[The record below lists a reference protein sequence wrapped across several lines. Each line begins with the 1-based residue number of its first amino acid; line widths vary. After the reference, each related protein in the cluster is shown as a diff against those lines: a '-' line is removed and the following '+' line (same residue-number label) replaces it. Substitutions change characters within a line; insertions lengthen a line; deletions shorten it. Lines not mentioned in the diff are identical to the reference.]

1 MRNNKLILLILL
13 LPSCMQP
20 SVVVK
25 PSNEIKSTVKQSV
38 APITPKIIES
48 VNPIISEIKES
59 PITNIVVSS
68 KPSVIESDGNLTSKI
83 TDVITTPT
91 PSPTSTIYTKTPIIQ
106 SPSVYD
112 LTIKP
117 EERTEGRPITE
128 CDNVYGGK
136 MSPEQCKVYLEEKNY
151 KPPYSQVLPIPTD
164 RDYGE
169 ISVAFKDEYK
179 IRYDVSSNKFI
190 SLIGADINSVNELI
204 FSVEPKVYP
213 SGSIFGE
220 SEAEEIERTLE
231 QECKCDIQ
239 NVKSFASVRVT
250 KTNLFEYITKLRDNN
265 FIREANVVGIMTLF

>member
-1 MRNNKLILLILL
+1 MRNNKIILLILL

-25 PSNEIKSTVKQSV
+25 PSNEIKSSVKQSV
-38 APITPKIIES
+38 APITPKVIES
-48 VNPIISEIKES
+48 VNPVLSEIKES
-59 PITNIVVSS
+59 PIANIVVSS

-112 LTIKP
+112 LPIKP
-117 EERTEGRPITE
+117 EERTEGRTITE

-136 MSPEQCKVYLEEKNY
+136 MSPEQCKIYLEEKNY
-151 KPPYSQVLPIPTD
+151 KPTYSQVLPIPTD

-169 ISVAFKDEYK
+169 IVIIFKDEYK

-190 SLIGADINSVNELI
+190 SLIGADTTSLNELI
-204 FSVEPKVYP
+204 LSVNPKIYQAGNIFS
-213 SGSIFGE
+213 E
-220 SEAEEIERTLE
+220 SEAEETERTLE
-231 QECKCDIQ
+231 QECKCDEP
-239 NVKSFASVRVT
+239 NSKSGASIMVT
-250 KTNLFEYITKLRDNN
+250 KTNLFDYITKLRNN
-265 FIREANVVGIMTLF
+265 TFVRQANDYGLPTLL